1 MSASGSAGAGMLLS
15 SALFSLGTYDD
26 VVDWIWSLG
35 QISSGGAALAHVP
48 CLNPNPDTCSSM
60 RNFPQLIAHACMDS
74 AGDCLH
80 TEKKM

>member
-1 MSASGSAGAGMLLS
+1 MSASGDSAGAGMLLS

-48 CLNPNPDTCSSM
+48 CLNPEPCY
-60 RNFPQLIAHACMDS
+60 L
-74 AGDCLH
+74 
-80 TEKKM
+80 